1 MSKPKPSA
9 ESVKVWREWC
19 NLSDDLTALER
30 KEFALEFHVTMG
42 SKSPGHLSPEDA
54 ALKSKIKA
62 RMEELWPVVERDFP
76 L

>member
-9 ESVKVWREWC
+9 ESARVWREWC

-30 KEFALEFHVTMG
+30 KESALKFPVKMG
-42 SKSPGHLSPEDA
+42 SKSPGHLSPEDSA
-54 ALKSKIKA
+54 QKAKIEARLK
-62 RMEELWPVVERDFP
+62 ELAPIVERDFT